1 MDCILRELEAAKE
14 KQLLNGEI
22 GTTERKLCYGLSKAI
37 LESHMK
43 ANPWLNR
50 DVLNNYKRR
59 KEKIDRPLNSV
70 NITGVGD
77 SVSDLSD
84 PTDVSKTSPNEN
96 NPNEVNSTTADEM
109 MEELPKKGGRPKGKT
124 NEAKRSDTR
133 KMQRALNHAA
143 LESLSVKEEAIK
155 NGNARVQRGAYKKI
169 IEATEKAFNLEV
181 GSINMDTVLKRL
193 QPGRKVVT
201 TGKGSVSPLIAVEA
215 HFVDV
220 LLQLAAMR
228 QPLTAH
234 GALNLINSMI
244 TGSNLQEHV
253 VEWKQKHK
261 VHAEDNGNIHKLG
274 IKYWQNFK
282 KRHPEINTK
291 RAVKFDSKR
300 DDWCTFDNFE
310 KMYQGVYAAM
320 VKSNVAIKLPEKT
333 MVKLDGTRTE
343 KKEESVRRETKL
355 QPKTSWACSPGL
367 KILSAT
373 LQSK

>member
-1 MDCILRELEAAKE
+1 MMLRSRNNNNNQQPNKRRRVTVPAQSKEVQHAIMDCILRELEAAKE

-50 DVLNNYKRR
+50 DVFNNYKRR

-70 NITGVGD
+70 NITGVGG

-84 PTDVSKTSPNEN
+84 PTDASKTSPNEN

-124 NEAKRSDTR
+124 NEAKCSDTR

-169 IEATEKAFNLEV
+169 IEVTEKAFNLEV

-193 QPGRKVVT
+193 QPG
-201 TGKGSVSPLIAVEA
+201 
-215 HFVDV
+215 
-220 LLQLAAMR
+220 
-228 QPLTAH
+228 
-234 GALNLINSMI
+234 
-244 TGSNLQEHV
+244 
-253 VEWKQKHK
+253 
-261 VHAEDNGNIHKLG
+261 
-274 IKYWQNFK
+274 
-282 KRHPEINTK
+282 
-291 RAVKFDSKR
+291 
-300 DDWCTFDNFE
+300 
-310 KMYQGVYAAM
+310 
-320 VKSNVAIKLPEKT
+320 
-333 MVKLDGTRTE
+333 
-343 KKEESVRRETKL
+343 
-355 QPKTSWACSPGL
+355 
-367 KILSAT
+367 
-373 LQSK
+373 